1 MDSSIRV
8 MRRRLNRPIQ
18 TKRVTDIE
26 VVVLPEGS
34 PPIDSAHVKLLLDDE
49 ESPKVLGSK
58 EPAKRNG
65 SDR

>member
-1 MDSSIRV
+1 
-8 MRRRLNRPIQ
+8 MRRRLKRPIQ
-18 TKRVTDIE
+18 TNTVTDIE

-34 PPIDSAHVKLLLDDE
+34 PPIDSAHVKSLLDDE
-49 ESPKVLGSK
+49 ESQKIFGSK